1 MSTISKETKM
11 AAYTVGQLVL
21 RLITTEWAVS
31 KKTEYADA
39 AYAIE
44 EAMAE
49 KSIST
54 IETIG
59 CDYLFEGLSKVKT
72 KLSNGDYEC

>member
-1 MSTISKETKM
+1 MSTVSKGTKM

-21 RLITTEWAVS
+21 RLITTEWAVRNI
-31 KKTEYADA
+31 TEFENA
-39 AYAIE
+39 AYSIE
-44 EAMAE
+44 QAMAE

-59 CDYLFEGLSKVKT
+59 CDYLLEGLSIVKT
-72 KLSNGDYEC
+72 KLANGDYD